1 MVFLI
6 ISHLESSSMP
16 DEVTAVLQDQSYFMD
31 EDMEASDQ
39 VEQLDATVL
48 KRKRLEETDV
58 GTNAKPASK
67 ATGKPVLNTRALRSV
82 LKGVPLQGLL
92 SQCRIAASLHH
103 LIDFVLVPLQYSSF
117 KPSQTMRSP
126 GEPLL

>member
-1 MVFLI
+1 
-6 ISHLESSSMP
+6 
-16 DEVTAVLQDQSYFMD
+16 MD